1 MGGDLVDIH
10 RPFAGCDRPSDLFC
24 LVRALILQFLNIV
37 LTVVFSLVVFIV
49 PPSGIVFIF
58 MLATVTMLLGICLA
72 WAWGVIAMKAA
83 LAARPA
89 SDTQARLQALQQAV
103 VSRANVT
110 GEPAAAIQQELIFD
124 GFMLDARVTVI
135 YFVMVCLFIY
145 FLVGFLV
152 PVKSCMPVLRL
163 NRHAYARRTRSS
175 RWFRC
180 SGRLFLTYFWSLRP
194 CYHRSRALCQ
204 KL

>member
-10 RPFAGCDRPSDLFC
+10 RPFAGCHRPSDVFR
-24 LVRALILQFLNIV
+24 LVRTFSSQFAIAL
-37 LTVVFSLVVFIV
+37 LTWYFSLVIFIV

-72 WAWGVIAMKAA
+72 WAWGVITMKAA

-89 SDTQARLQALQQAV
+89 SDTQARLQALQQTV
-103 VSRANVT
+103 VSRANAT

-135 YFVMVCLFIY
+135 YFVMICLFIY
-145 FLVGFLV
+145 FLVCLLFPCQTL
-152 PVKSCMPVLRL
+152 
-163 NRHAYARRTRSS
+163 HART
-175 RWFRC
+175 
-180 SGRLFLTYFWSLRP
+180 
-194 CYHRSRALCQ
+194 
-204 KL
+204 KME